1 MIQLHIGPQTL
12 VISVQEVFCAPDSH
26 SAVISA
32 GGQILPITAK
42 IKARHI
48 PTVAL
53 QKHVK
58 EIKTCSSNIS
68 EMSLCLNINLN
79 DLERGGQ
86 QWMAES
92 VL

>member
-12 VISVQEVFCAPDSH
+12 VLPLKEVFSAPDPH

-32 GGQILPITAK
+32 GGQVLPITAE

-53 QKHVK
+53 QG
-58 EIKTCSSNIS
+58 N
-68 EMSLCLNINLN
+68 
-79 DLERGGQ
+79 R
-86 QWMAES
+86 
-92 VL
+92 